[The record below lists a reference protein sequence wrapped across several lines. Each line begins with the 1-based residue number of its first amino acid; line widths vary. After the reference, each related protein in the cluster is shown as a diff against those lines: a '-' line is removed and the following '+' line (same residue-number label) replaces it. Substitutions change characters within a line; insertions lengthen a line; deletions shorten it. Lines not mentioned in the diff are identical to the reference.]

1 MRCLVQQL
9 NRTFSCHS
17 LTSRC
22 LHHGALSHFLYPVI
36 FVFFSL
42 LVEILEKKINPKLL
56 ILDHFVTFNVTEMS
70 KQSKY
75 YFLSNRNFLHLFQFF
90 LSQHNG
96 TWYIWSEKTMRWYSI
111 WLKSHLSLAPLS
123 WYVAAWEIWR
133 NSITSLHQN
142 PLALCPCLV
151 KIGSG

>member
-42 LVEILEKKINPKLL
+42 LVEILEKKYNPKLL

-96 TWYIWSEKTMRWYSI
+96 TWYMIFNLIK
-111 WLKSHLSLAPLS
+111 
-123 WYVAAWEIWR
+123 
-133 NSITSLHQN
+133 ITSLTCSPFLICRGVGDLKKLHYQSV
-142 PLALCPCLV
+142 P
-151 KIGSG
+151 KTF